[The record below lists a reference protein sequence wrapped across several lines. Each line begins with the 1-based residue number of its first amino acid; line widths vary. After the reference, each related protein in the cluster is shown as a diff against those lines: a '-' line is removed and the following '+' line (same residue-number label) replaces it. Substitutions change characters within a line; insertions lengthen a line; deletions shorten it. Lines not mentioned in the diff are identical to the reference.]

1 MTVEFYKY
9 HGAGNDFIML
19 DGRVRRLKLDPKN
32 IKHLCDRR
40 FGIGSDGLM
49 ILSNHPDFDFV
60 MTYYNSDGHE
70 GSMCGNGG
78 RCIIA
83 FANMMGINKKSLNFL
98 AVDGP
103 HKGEILQKHGHDL
116 LVRLKMSDVSE
127 IKTYDNHFEIN
138 TGSPHYIE
146 FVNDLETKNVFEAGK
161 MIRYSD
167 SFKGEGI
174 NVNFIQHDNGNLFV
188 RTYERGV
195 ENETLSCGTG
205 VTASALAYALKNNI
219 LHDRLKI
226 NTLGGQL
233 TVSFKKEGSIF
244 RNVWLE
250 GPATY
255 VYKGDITIKE

>member
-9 HGAGNDFIML
+9 HGTGNDFIIL
-19 DGRVRRLKLDPKN
+19 DGRVSQIILDADN
-32 IKHLCDRR
+32 IKYLCDRR

-49 ILSNHPDFDFV
+49 ILSNHPDFDFA

-78 RCIIA
+78 RCIVA
-83 FANMMGINKKSLNFL
+83 FANMVGINKKNLNFM

-127 IKTYDNHFEIN
+127 IRTYKNHYEIN

-146 FVNDLETKNVFEAGK
+146 FVNDLETKNVFESGK
-161 MIRYSD
+161 MIRNSKA
-167 SFKGEGI
+167 FKKEGI
-174 NVNFIQHDNGNLFV
+174 NVNFIQQGTGQLSV

-205 VTASALAYALKNNI
+205 VTASAIAYALKNNI
-219 LHDRLKI
+219 LHDKLQI

-233 TVSFKKEGSIF
+233 TVSFEKEGSIF

-255 VYKGDITIKE
+255 VYKGEVTID